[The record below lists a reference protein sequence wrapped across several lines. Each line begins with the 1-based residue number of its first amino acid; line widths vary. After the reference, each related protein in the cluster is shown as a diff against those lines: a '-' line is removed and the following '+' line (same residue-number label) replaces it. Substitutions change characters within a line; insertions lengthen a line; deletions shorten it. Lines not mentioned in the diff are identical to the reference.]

1 MPPGGAEHSHA
12 AAITENR
19 KPKTQDSP
27 SSPPAVNSKQS
38 ERGAAAGGFRL
49 SIKNKNKQQ
58 PRSVFRFS
66 PYFDSPL
73 NQSEAR
79 HERAMSNISTTALVR
94 SSLILSFSHS
104 FTHWCSCGP
113 WTEHWAAASSERQN
127 PRLA

>member
-12 AAITENR
+12 AAKTENR
-19 KPKTQDSP
+19 KPKTAP
-27 SSPPAVNSKQS
+27 PPPPAVNSKQS

-94 SSLILSFSHS
+94 SSLILSFIHALVLLRSMD
-104 FTHWCSCGP
+104 
-113 WTEHWAAASSERQN
+113 
-127 PRLA
+127 